1 MASLM
6 TSKST
11 LFLTVSS
18 AASMPVSLTWAS
30 FAPSGSNWL
39 LW

>member
-1 MASLM
+1 MASLI
-6 TSKST
+6 TAKST
-11 LFLTVSS
+11 LFLTVSR
-18 AASMPVSLTWAS
+18 ASSIAGSLTWAS